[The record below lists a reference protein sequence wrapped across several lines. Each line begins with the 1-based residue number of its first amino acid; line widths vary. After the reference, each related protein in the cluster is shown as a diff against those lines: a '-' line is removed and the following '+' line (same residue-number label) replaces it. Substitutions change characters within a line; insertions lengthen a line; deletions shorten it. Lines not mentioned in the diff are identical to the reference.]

1 MNSVLVKDPKNGEI
15 TLQPLPEDQ
24 MTLEKKKQMRQ
35 QQEERRREKKQI
47 SKAADI
53 EESKQKLI
61 DAMTEYQRLDSI
73 QTLIEE
79 ELKLGDTAKT
89 VAN

>member
-35 QQEERRREKKQI
+35 
-47 SKAADI
+47 
-53 EESKQKLI
+53 
-61 DAMTEYQRLDSI
+61 
-73 QTLIEE
+73 
-79 ELKLGDTAKT
+79 
-89 VAN
+89 